1 MSVFVIG
8 EMASAH
14 DGDIRKAKQ
23 LIDFAAE
30 TGCNAVK
37 VQFWSDADRLA
48 DRRRVP
54 KYYRDIYKKYQ
65 IPVEWM
71 SVLKDYCGERIEFM
85 ATCFLPEDATVVS
98 RFVKRMKVSAFE
110 SHSTDVL
117 HAAIAEAGDRQVIVS
132 INEAIS
138 PAVKI
143 RQQDALLHCV
153 TAYPATLP
161 SMHLRSIWRLVG
173 RYSHHAIGYSDHSGD
188 PQMGAYA
195 VCAGA
200 TIIEAHMK
208 LIDTDGLN
216 PDGGAFAH
224 LPKAFAEYVQN
235 IRKAELAVGQ
245 SVHALSVKEL
255 EMRQYRSVVR

>member
-23 LIDFAAE
+23 LIDVAVRA
-30 TGCNAVK
+30 GCNAVK

-48 DRRRVP
+48 DRRNVP
-54 KYYRDIYKKYQ
+54 QYYRDIYRKYQ
-65 IPVEWM
+65 MPVKW
-71 SVLKDYCGERIEFM
+71 LRILRGYCSGRIEFM
-85 ATCFLPEDATVVS
+85 ATVFLPEDAKAIS
-98 RFVKRMKVSAFE
+98 PFVKRFKVSAFE
-110 SHSTDVL
+110 SGATDLLLAVT
-117 HAAIAEAGDRQVIVS
+117 AEAMNRQTI
-132 INEAIS
+132 IS
-138 PAVKI
+138 VNDATALPITLRKEH
-143 RQQDALLHCV
+143 ALLHCV

-161 SMHLRSIWRLVG
+161 SLHLRSIWKLAN
-173 RYSHHAIGYSDHSGD
+173 RYPANAVGYSDHSGD
-188 PQMGAYA
+188 RQMGAYA

-224 LPKAFAEYVQN
+224 LPKAFAEYVEN

-245 SVHALSVKEL
+245 SVHVVSVREL
-255 EMRQYRSVVR
+255 EMRQYRSVPT